1 MYTLSRKESQRMRP
15 MREFLKTLDGR
26 IGEWYEHELRLRGS
40 EVGAL
45 ECCGCYPPLDK
56 GFKRDK
62 RALKRK

>member
-1 MYTLSRKESQRMRP
+1 MRP